1 MRMEECF
8 SQMRKTKQNNAIRC
22 HANRSAGGRGLYE
35 TEMTILGIC
44 PLCDVIKI
52 RKKLPEIKSLEP
64 SEVWN
69 CFHIEKMF
77 TDLINLYFIY
87 N

>member
-1 MRMEECF
+1 MC
-8 SQMRKTKQNNAIRC
+8 
-22 HANRSAGGRGLYE
+22 E

>member
-22 HANRSAGGRGLYE
+22 HANRSAGGRGLCE

-52 RKKLPEIKSLEP
+52 RKKLPEIK
-64 SEVWN
+64 
-69 CFHIEKMF
+69 FRAI
-77 TDLINLYFIY
+77 
-87 N
+87 

>member
-1 MRMEECF
+1 MFFTNEKN
-8 SQMRKTKQNNAIRC
+8 KTKQNNAIRC
-22 HANRSAGGRGLYE
+22 HANWSAGGRGLCE